1 MNYNQKSPRGEQ
13 MQKKYKVFIDNYHRL
28 CSQNMTASSKEYEFM
43 KLDALL
49 NKKEIEDYLL
59 ELNHKFGFSK
69 NIYENMADSYSAI
82 MKEIETRQQ
91 ALAQAQSTATHENEN
106 ISHKRKKGKQGKHS
120 PKIRSTK

>member
-1 MNYNQKSPRGEQ
+1 MNYNQKTPRGEQ

-91 ALAQAQSTATHENEN
+91 VLAQAQSTATHENEN
-106 ISHKRKKGKQGKHS
+106 ITHKRKKGKHS